1 MIVDSHAHVSLP
13 IKDYLDIM
21 DEAGIDRAIL
31 FATSV
36 HPEQANDAGAFEA
49 EMGRLD
55 RVVLAG
61 GTSLEARS
69 ASMRELVEM
78 IGRYPDRFAGF
89 GSVPLGLTYEET
101 GRWVE
106 DHVIKNRCV
115 GFGEITV
122 PSGSVKSLST
132 VLSLAS
138 DFGNLPVWTHAFR
151 PSPTPRHP

>member
-31 FATSV
+31 FATAV

-78 IGRYPDRFAGF
+78 IGRYPLDKTHYQRKRG
-89 GSVPLGLTYEET
+89 GKRGL
-101 GRWVE
+101 R
-106 DHVIKNRCV
+106 R
-115 GFGEITV
+115 
-122 PSGSVKSLST
+122 
-132 VLSLAS
+132 SLAKC
-138 DFGNLPVWTHAFR
+138 A
-151 PSPTPRHP
+151 